1 MGGGCCLK
9 GGGTGPDCCALS
21 VLAAPKPARGPRPM
35 AECWA
40 AAAAKK
46 GDGGGG
52 PTIRK
57 KYFEYIW
64 KCGFM
69 RTNLSGFL
77 QTQLCF
83 C

>member
-52 PTIRK
+52 PAIEKNTLNI
-57 KYFEYIW
+57 F
-64 KCGFM
+64 G
-69 RTNLSGFL
+69 NVVL
-77 QTQLCF
+77 
-83 C
+83 